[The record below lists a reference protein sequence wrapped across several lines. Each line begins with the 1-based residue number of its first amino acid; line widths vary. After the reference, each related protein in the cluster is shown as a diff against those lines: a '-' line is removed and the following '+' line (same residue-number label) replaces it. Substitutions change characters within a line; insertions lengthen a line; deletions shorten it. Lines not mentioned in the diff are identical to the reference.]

1 VGHGARPPQV
11 LGEEQRRAAGAGPGA
26 APAAHVIAPCPH
38 DGGCPMDG
46 TGSWCHFA
54 QRFQRSG
61 LGVGAKTRPGGG
73 RARTYQAGPGPR
85 LARTRASFTYA
96 TRQCSFWYARCA
108 SSPAHRRT
116 CSRSSLPT
124 DSVGTW
130 DVSQD
135 ERFSYVVLRRAP
147 RPPLPADVRVARARD
162 GEAPPPPEDPAGL
175 LPRAWRQRAAA
186 AEAAAAAARAETL
199 EGLLDA
205 ELGDGADADS
215 EGEEDE
221 EDAALERALREL
233 MVGSVRG
240 SDDEDEAGAAGAA
253 DAKADVAIG
262 RAGGPSAALAA
273 ELAAELEAAR
283 AARGAAAAARRR
295 GGPRPG
301 PPALGPGSRG
311 GCGEEAEAEDGGEAQ
326 GRRDVREPESSRE
339 ARRDCAAAAEAE
351 AERAEAADA
360 DEEEEGDEEEDRD
373 AEEWRSSEDVWRERD
388 APALAAAAAA
398 AAGWARIVR
407 PPRKRSGHVV
417 LDLCTAAR
425 RTAAPDGDAA
435 SGGGAGPELGSGSG
449 PGLAGRGKLVQQ
461 VVAAA
466 DKRAWLGPAGYRL
479 ARKARWGDLWPR
491 WYEDRAIT
499 VRGGLRE
506 PQEGQ

>member
-1 VGHGARPPQV
+1 M

-46 TGSWCHFA
+46 TGNWCHFA

-73 RARTYQAGPGPR
+73 RARTYQAGPGPP
-85 LARTRASFTYA
+85 LARLRASFTYA
-96 TRQCSFWYARCA
+96 TRQCLFGSARRA
-108 SSPAHRRT
+108 SNPSHRRT
-116 CSRSSLPT
+116 CSRSSSRT
-124 DSVGTW
+124 DSVSTW
-130 DVSQD
+130 RVSQD

-162 GEAPPPPEDPAGL
+162 GEAPPPPEDPAGPP
-175 LPRAWRQRAAA
+175 PRAWRQRAAA
-186 AEAAAAAARAETL
+186 AEAAAAAARVETL

-205 ELGDGADADS
+205 ELGNGADADS
-215 EGEEDE
+215 DREEDE

-240 SDDEDEAGAAGAA
+240 SDDEDEAGAVGAA
-253 DAKADVAIG
+253 DAKADAATG

-301 PPALGPGSRG
+301 PPALSQGGRG
-311 GCGEEAEAEDGGEAQ
+311 GRGEEAEAEVGGEAW
-326 GRRDVREPESSRE
+326 GRHGALEPESPCD
-339 ARRDCAAAAEAE
+339 ARGSAAAAAAVEAVQ
-351 AERAEAADA
+351 AEEADA
-360 DEEEEGDEEEDRD
+360 DEEEEEGDEEEEEGD

-449 PGLAGRGKLVQQ
+449 PGLAGRGELVQQ

-499 VRGGLRE
+499 VRGGLRV